1 MNKSVSHSAGL
12 IPCALGGLIASAAVS
27 LGIAAVCAFAALSM
41 PDPGKYTG
49 TFAVASL
56 FIAAFAGGFASAK
69 KKGGATLLCG
79 VLSAAFLLA
88 LISVF
93 SLIFSV
99 KINISFFA
107 LRALG
112 VLLCSVLGANVGVG
126 AGTGGKKKR
135 KKSRNRT

>member
-1 MNKSVSHSAGL
+1 MNKNVSHSAGL
-12 IPCALGGLIASAAVS
+12 IPCVLRGLTASAAVS
-27 LGIAAVCAFAALSM
+27 LCIASVCAFAALSM

-49 TFAVASL
+49 TFAAAAL
-56 FIAAFAGGFASAK
+56 FVAAFAGGFASAK

-79 VLSAAFLLA
+79 ALSAAFLLA
-88 LISVF
+88 VISLLA
-93 SLIFSV
+93 LIFSV
-99 KINISFFA
+99 KMNISFFA

-126 AGTGGKKKR
+126 AGTGGKRKR